1 LLAAEAAFISVEGRA
16 MEAPLRVTEGL
27 ERLKGV
33 FLEIPG
39 TQMNVADAARL
50 SGLDHALCGVIL
62 SALEDAR
69 FLRRGR
75 DGLYQRSAISDY

>member
-1 LLAAEAAFISVEGRA
+1 

-75 DGLYQRSAISDY
+75 DGLYQRRTMSDY

>member
-1 LLAAEAAFISVEGRA
+1 